1 MKPSS
6 NLINLIAISGVDGS
20 GKSTIAHLLMKLL
33 GRCDNVGS
41 EVVWF
46 RWRALTL
53 YALYL
58 YSRFRGLYVRVYV
71 PWLRRWIGIHVFHID
86 IVARRLYPYLLFI
99 DLTVF
104 YILHRL
110 LWWVKGVKT
119 VIFDRFYLDALID
132 AVYTCRFVDRF
143 FLSLYIA
150 MQERVPEAVVLD
162 VDVDTAVARKRDIVS
177 YREVEFKRRLYS
189 IMARDLNIPVVDARQ
204 ELLQVLSNVCRALNL
219 SCY

>member
-1 MKPSS
+1 MMKRD
-6 NLINLIAISGVDGS
+6 IIGFSGVDGS
-20 GKSTIAHLLMKLL
+20 GKSTVISLLARALMHH
-33 GRCDNVGS
+33 GSARS

-71 PWLRRWIGIHVFHID
+71 PWLKRWIGIHVFHID
-86 IVARRLYPYLLFI
+86 PVARRLYPYLLFI

-110 LWWVKGVKT
+110 LWCVKGVKT
-119 VIFDRFYLDALID
+119 VVFDRFYLDALID
-132 AVYTCRFVDRF
+132 AVYACRFVDRF

-150 MQERVPEAVVLD
+150 MQRRVPGAVVLD

-177 YREVEFKRRLYS
+177 RREVEFKRRLYS
-189 IMARDLNIPVVDARQ
+189 VIARDLNIPVVDARQ
-204 ELLQVLSNVCRALNL
+204 ELPQVLSNVSRALNL

>member
-1 MKPSS
+1 MMRR
-6 NLINLIAISGVDGS
+6 NVIGFSGVDGS
-20 GKSTIAHLLMKLL
+20 GKSTVVSLLARELRHH
-33 GRCDNVGS
+33 GSARS

-58 YSRFRGLYVRVYV
+58 YSRFRRLYVRVYV
-71 PWLRRWIGIHVFHID
+71 PWLKRWIGIHVFHID
-86 IVARRLYPYLLFI
+86 PVARRLYPYLLFI
-99 DLTVF
+99 DLTIF

-110 LWWVKGVKT
+110 LWWVKGVKII
-119 VIFDRFYLDALID
+119 IFDRFYLDALID

-150 MQERVPEAVVLD
+150 MQERVPGAVVLD

-177 YREVEFKRRLYS
+177 RREIEFKRRLYS
-189 IMARDLNIPVVDARQ
+189 TIARDLNIPVVDARR
-204 ELLQVLSNVCRALNL
+204 ELPQVLSDVCRALNL

>member
-1 MKPSS
+1 MG
-6 NLINLIAISGVDGS
+6 LLRRCGS
-20 GKSTIAHLLMKLL
+20 AK
-33 GRCDNVGS
+33 S

-71 PWLRRWIGIHVFHID
+71 PWLKRWIGIHVFHID
-86 IVARRLYPYLLFI
+86 AVARRLYPYLLFI
-99 DLTVF
+99 DLTIF

-119 VIFDRFYLDALID
+119 VVFDRFYLDALID
-132 AVYTCRFVDRF
+132 AIYTYRFVDRF

-150 MQERVPEAVVLD
+150 MQRRAPRAVVLD

-177 YREVEFKRRLYS
+177 RREIEFKRRLYLV
-189 IMARDLNIPVVDARQ
+189 IARDLNIPVVDARQ
-204 ELLQVLSNVCRALNL
+204 ELPRVLSNVCRVLNL

>member
-1 MKPSS
+1 MGVKGGEG
-6 NLINLIAISGVDGS
+6 IVISGVDGS
-20 GKSTIAHLLMKLL
+20 GKSTIAHLLVK
-33 GRCDNVGS
+33 NVTRNNA
-41 EVVWF
+41 ETTKTRVIWF
-46 RWRALTL
+46 RWRAFTL

-58 YSRFRGLYVRVYV
+58 YSRLRRLYVRVYV
-71 PWLRRWIGIHVFHID
+71 PWLKRWIGIHVFHID
-86 IVARRLYPYLLFI
+86 PVARRLYPYLLFI

-110 LWWVKGVKT
+110 LWWVKGVKI

-150 MQERVPEAVVLD
+150 MQRRVPGAVVLD

-177 YREVEFKRRLYS
+177 RREIEFKRRLYS
-189 IMARDLNIPVVDARQ
+189 MIARDLNIPVVDARQ
-204 ELLQVLSNVCRALNL
+204 ELPRVLSNVCGALNL

>member
-1 MKPSS
+1 MMKR
-6 NLINLIAISGVDGS
+6 NIIGFSGVDGS
-20 GKSTIAHLLMKLL
+20 GKSTVAYLLTRAL
-33 GRCDNVGS
+33 RHHDS
-41 EVVWF
+41 ARPEIVWF

-71 PWLRRWIGIHVFHID
+71 PWLKHWIGIHVFHID
-86 IVARRLYPYLLFI
+86 AVARRLYPYLLFI

-104 YILHRL
+104 YLLHRL
-110 LWWVKGVKT
+110 LWWVKGVKI
-119 VIFDRFYLDALID
+119 VILDRFYLDALID
-132 AVYTCRFVDRF
+132 VVYTCRFVDRF

-150 MQERVPEAVVLD
+150 MQRRVPRAVVLD

-177 YREVEFKRRLYS
+177 RREIEFKRRLYS
-189 IMARDLNIPVVDARQ
+189 VIARDLNIPVVDARQ
-204 ELLQVLSNVCRALNL
+204 ELPRVLSNVCGALNL